1 MSTQSKTEWR
11 WDGWAGGPG
20 WGAPFQVQAS
30 AQPIAE
36 GMLGKDWRKVRKD
49 DPPSSLLHGQ
59 RQGQGWE
66 AGRGRGGAPSRTQGL
81 AWGWQFRGHKQQGTG
96 ESSRVEPTGPVGR
109 NRSVKPDSED
119 LSLRPGS
126 REKLCGE
133 TQCPAVASG
142 ILRCLSCVSCVFGI
156 RGTLGWSYQPEVASS
171 RCF

>member
-1 MSTQSKTEWR
+1 M
-11 WDGWAGGPG
+11 
-20 WGAPFQVQAS
+20 AS
-30 AQPIAE
+30 
-36 GMLGKDWRKVRKD
+36 
-49 DPPSSLLHGQ
+49 
-59 RQGQGWE
+59 
-66 AGRGRGGAPSRTQGL
+66 GRGRAGKRGGGGAGFL
-81 AWGWQFRGHKQQGTG
+81 AGHRVPGGGNSGDMKQQGTG

-156 RGTLGWSYQPEVASS
+156 RGTLG
-171 RCF
+171 